1 MQDKKSRI
9 TLWLEGVHP
18 AIFNGY
24 AILAAFSAYF
34 AMYAFRKPFSVGKFE
49 GVIDIF
55 GMAMDYKVILIIS
68 QVLGYT
74 LSKFLGIK
82 VVSETKGSKRGLTL
96 LLLIGFAEL
105 SLLLFAFLPRPWGLI
120 CLFLN
125 GLPLGMVWGMVF
137 GFLEGRRTSELL
149 GAGMSASYILASGVV
164 KSVGKNN
171 IQMGISEEWMPFVTG
186 LMFLP
191 LFLVA
196 VFLLTKLP
204 KPTKEDVALKVK
216 RAPMNGNDRWTFFK
230 SFSKGLIPLTFL
242 YMLLTAYRDFRDNF
256 AREIWDALGFQG
268 KASIYTLS
276 EIPIIVIVLLSLA
289 LLFLIKDNK
298 KAMRFIHYIM
308 ITGTILI
315 GASTLAFQMQL
326 IGPVTWMILVGL
338 GLYLGYVPYGCV
350 LFDRLIAAV
359 GFIGTA
365 GFMIYMTDA
374 FGYLG
379 SVGLMLFKTF
389 GNPDISWLKF
399 FIQLSY
405 ATSILCTTCF
415 LLSYVYFEYK
425 VAKVNRGNSKDNDLD
440 DDLNPD
446 QSEVLV

>member
-9 TLWLEGVHP
+9 TSWLENVHP
-18 AIFNGY
+18 VIFNTY
-24 AILAAFSAYF
+24 AIIAAFSAYF
-34 AMYAFRKPFSVGKFE
+34 AMYAFRKPFSVGKFD
-49 GVIDIF
+49 GVVDIF

-82 VVSETKGSKRGLTL
+82 VVSETKGSRRGITL
-96 LLLIGFAEL
+96 LALIVFAEL
-105 SLLLFAFLPRPWGLI
+105 ALLMFGFLPRPWGIL

-125 GLPLGMVWGMVF
+125 GLPLGMVWGMLF
-137 GFLEGRRTSELL
+137 GFLEGRKTSELL

-171 IQMGISEEWMPFVTG
+171 INMGISEQWMPFATG
-186 LMFLP
+186 MMFLP
-191 LFLVA
+191 VFFIA
-196 VFLLTKLP
+196 VYLLTKLP
-204 KPTKEDVALKVK
+204 KPNKEDVALKVK
-216 RAPMNGNDRWTFFK
+216 RAPMNGSDRWEFFK
-230 SFSKGLIPLTFL
+230 TYSKGLIPLTFL
-242 YMLLTAYRDFRDNF
+242 YMLLTAFRDFRDNF
-256 AREIWDALGFQG
+256 AREIWDSLGFQG

-308 ITGTILI
+308 ITGTVLI
-315 GASTLAFQMQL
+315 GVSTLAFQMEM
-326 IGPVTWMILVGL
+326 IGPATWMILVGL

-359 GFIGTA
+359 GFVGTA

-389 GNPDISWLKF
+389 GNPDISWLDF
-399 FIQLSY
+399 FIKLSY
-405 ATSILCTTCF
+405 ATSILCTSCF
-415 LLSYVYFEYK
+415 LVSYLYFEYK
-425 VAKVNRGNSKDNDLD
+425 VSKVNTRTKHDQNS
-440 DDLNPD
+440 D
-446 QSEVLV
+446 QDTDEPEVLA